1 MFQVD
6 HVQNLELII
15 VFIGNVVNLLISAEN
30 EESLLHFGSQV
41 ILDILRV
48 NFECSYLIILN
59 LVDLVDTNLILVAR
73 MWLDLHYLTLD
84 AFSLDK
90 I

>member
-1 MFQVD
+1 
-6 HVQNLELII
+6 
-15 VFIGNVVNLLISAEN
+15 VVNLLISAEN
-30 EESLLHFGSQV
+30 EESLLNFGSQV

-48 NFECSYLIILN
+48 NFECSYLIVLN

-73 MWLDLHYLTLD
+73 MRLDLHDLTLD